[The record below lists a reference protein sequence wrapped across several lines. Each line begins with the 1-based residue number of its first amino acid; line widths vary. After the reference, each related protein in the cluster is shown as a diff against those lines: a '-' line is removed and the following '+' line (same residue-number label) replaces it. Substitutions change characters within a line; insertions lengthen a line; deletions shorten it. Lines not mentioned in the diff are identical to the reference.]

1 MTGALGALAL
11 VLVLAPPDG
20 DASARAKLTEGIVA
34 FGRGD
39 LASAR
44 LRLDEAE
51 REARDPALLSRIHR
65 QRGIIAHADGRR
77 LDTIIAF
84 MRGLYF
90 DADLSLDAREHHG
103 EVQRLFACAR
113 GMGKAGLSEK
123 DVLARHRTAFD
134 APDWACPAFE
144 PPSPPAAPPV
154 VAEPPGRPANPFLG
168 RSPPPAEPDPSA
180 SPSLWASPIL
190 WALIGTAVA
199 GGAVVTGLVLSGEAD
214 GYSGST
220 GVVLTLSR

>member
-11 VLVLAPPDG
+11 VLVLATPDG

-113 GMGKAGLSEK
+113 SMGRSGLSERE
-123 DVLARHRTAFD
+123 VHARHGEAFD
-134 APDWACPAFE
+134 PPDWSCPTHA
-144 PPSPPAAPPV
+144 PLAGSAGQPPPAPSPPANPFVGRAPPPVEPEPETESSIWSSPWLWV
-154 VAEPPGRPANPFLG
+154 VVGA
-168 RSPPPAEPDPSA
+168 
-180 SPSLWASPIL
+180 
-190 WALIGTAVA
+190 AVA
-199 GGAVVTGLVLSGEAD
+199 GGATAGVLVAGGGD
-214 GYSGST
+214 VGYDGST
-220 GVVLTLSR
+220 GVVLRLSE